1 LPELMAELDTRI
13 RKSKKKVTIGKQF
26 VKIKFNDFVST
37 TVEQSSNSLDLE
49 AFRSLCQ
56 IGFERGNKP
65 VRLLGLGVR
74 MKEAP
79 LYTQLEL
86 QLRQQELNR

>member
-1 LPELMAELDTRI
+1 MLFRS
-13 RKSKKKVTIGKQF
+13 SKKKVTIGKQF

-37 TVEQSSNSLDLE
+37 TVEQSATGPDLDGFKL
-49 AFRSLCQ
+49 LCQ
-56 IGFERGNKP
+56 TGFERGNKP

-79 LYTQLEL
+79 LYSQLEFK
-86 QLRQQELNR
+86 NF